1 MEEKVS
7 LPEIRHL
14 KLTAMKRWCL
24 LTLWLIR
31 KFLWHVTVLKII
43 HGKGDIS
50 HPSLF
55 LLAMLMSSLMS
66 SRFFMST
73 YGVCVATKCR
83 RVKRFRSRFFVG
95 IFYCHVKLY
104 KKGLILRQTFKK
116 IVDFCTMMAKS
127 IEIVVAR
134 FARKFWKWDFRSIF
148 LTTKFFIHEEEAF
161 H

>member
-1 MEEKVS
+1 
-7 LPEIRHL
+7 
-14 KLTAMKRWCL
+14 MKRWCL

-95 IFYCHVKLY
+95 FFYCQVKLY
-104 KKGLILRQTFKK
+104 KKGLILQQTFKK
-116 IVDFCTMMAKS
+116 IVDFCRMMAKLL
-127 IEIVVAR
+127 
-134 FARKFWKWDFRSIF
+134 FARKFCKWDFRSIF
-148 LTTKFFIHEEEAF
+148 LTTEEVF
-161 H
+161 HSWRRGVPLRYLGGECP